1 MELYST
7 IMAECI
13 FQKPS
18 IQDQQSIQTHID
30 TMNKLALEDLGKKE
44 LFALIIAQK
53 IRKSSSSK

>member
-30 TMNKLALEDLGKKE
+30 TMNKLALEGPWKE
-44 LFALIIAQK
+44 GIICTNYCPK
-53 IRKSSSSK
+53 DTRIILK